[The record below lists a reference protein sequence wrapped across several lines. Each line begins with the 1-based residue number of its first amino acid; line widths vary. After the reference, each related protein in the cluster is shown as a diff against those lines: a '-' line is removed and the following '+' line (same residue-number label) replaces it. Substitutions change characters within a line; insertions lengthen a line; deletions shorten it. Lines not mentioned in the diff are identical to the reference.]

1 MILVDSSVWV
11 THLRAADPVLV
22 RLLEDSR
29 VLAHP
34 FVVGELALGNLK
46 NRTAFL
52 EALRQMPMA
61 TSATDAEVFDFIE
74 SHRLYGR
81 GIGHVDAH
89 LRAAVCLTAGARL
102 WTRDQRLDGVAR
114 DLGVEFHPVA

>member
-11 THLRAADPVLV
+11 AHLRSADALLV
-22 RLLEDSR
+22 RLLEESR
-29 VLAHP
+29 VLLHP

-52 EALRQMPMA
+52 EALRQMPVA
-61 TSATDAEVFDFIE
+61 TLATDGEVLDFVE
-74 SHRLYGR
+74 RHRLHGR

-89 LRAAVCLTAGARL
+89 LLAAARLTAGARL
-102 WTRDQRLDGVAR
+102 WTQDQRLGGVAR
-114 DLGVEFHPVA
+114 DLGLEFDPAS

>member
-11 THLRAADPVLV
+11 AHLRAADAVLV
-22 RLLEDSR
+22 RLLEESR
-29 VLAHP
+29 VLVHP

-61 TSATDAEVFDFIE
+61 TSATDAEVFDFVE
-74 SHRLYGR
+74 GHRLYGR

-89 LRAAVCLTAGARL
+89 LLAAVRLTAGARL
-102 WTRDQRLDGVAR
+102 WTQDQRLEGVAR
-114 DLGVEFHPVA
+114 DLGLEFRPPA